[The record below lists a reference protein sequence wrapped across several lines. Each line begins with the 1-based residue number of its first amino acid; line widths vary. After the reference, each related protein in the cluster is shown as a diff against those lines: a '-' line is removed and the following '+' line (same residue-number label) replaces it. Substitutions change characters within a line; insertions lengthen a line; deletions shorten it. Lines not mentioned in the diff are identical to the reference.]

1 MKHAVYLIIISFS
14 LASCSMATVGLVD
27 QNGKHMGIM
36 PKQSDRI
43 LYTDRVNLP
52 GLSGTQIRRYVR
64 QWLALDHF
72 PIQPREVVSD
82 SLFTDDFIVSC
93 SFMPP
98 RMYTKGGAVIATPV
112 VNYTL
117 VIDYRNGG
125 YRAQVSNFTVG
136 KSVITQRGIVIT
148 GERLEYYNPGPVNHL
163 TAYLGRVDEEVNR
176 QLGSLRTYL
185 EQASR

>member
-1 MKHAVYLIIISFS
+1 
-14 LASCSMATVGLVD
+14 
-27 QNGKHMGIM
+27 M

-52 GLSGTQIRRYVR
+52 GLSDSQIRRYVR

-72 PIQPREVVSD
+72 PIQPREIVSD
-82 SLFTDDFIVSC
+82 SLFTNDFIVAC

-98 RMYTKGGAVIATPV
+98 KMYTKGGGLIATPV

-117 VIDYRNGG
+117 VIDFRNGG
-125 YRAQVSNFTVG
+125 YRAQVGNFTIG
-136 KSVITQRGIVIT
+136 KSVVTHRGIVVT
-148 GERLEYYNPGPVNHL
+148 GERLEYYNASPVNHI
-163 TAYLGRVDEEVNR
+163 TAYLGRIDEEVNR
-176 QLGSLRTYL
+176 QLSSLKTYL